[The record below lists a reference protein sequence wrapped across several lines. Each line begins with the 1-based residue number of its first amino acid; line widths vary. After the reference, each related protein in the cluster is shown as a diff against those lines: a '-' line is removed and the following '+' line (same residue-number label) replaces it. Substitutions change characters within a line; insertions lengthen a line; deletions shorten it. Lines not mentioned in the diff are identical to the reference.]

1 MTRENVDL
9 TVGAGRRNDDFKLYH
24 ECNLSRNDSTTKP
37 PATAASHDR
46 RRRVAI
52 RNARA
57 IAHVTMAPS
66 GGDEGQ
72 HDCCPVIGIEVGRP
86 GLADGVAQGC
96 LKTKAQPVTWFY
108 FFTLTSSSG
117 VAICKALSGC

>member
-1 MTRENVDL
+1 MSRENVGL
-9 TVGAGRRNDDFKLYH
+9 TVGAGRRNDDF
-24 ECNLSRNDSTTKP
+24 NSAMNAIFPRNDSTTKP

-46 RRRVAI
+46 RRRVTI

-72 HDCCPVIGIEVGRP
+72 HACCLVIGIEVGRP
-86 GLADGVAQGC
+86 GLVALGC
-96 LKTKAQPVTWFY
+96 LKIKAQPVTWSY
-108 FFTLTSSSG
+108 FSTLTSSSAI
-117 VAICKALSGC
+117 AICRALSRC

>member
-1 MTRENVDL
+1 MSRENVGL

-37 PATAASHDR
+37 PATTASHDR
-46 RRRVAI
+46 RRRVTI

-66 GGDEGQ
+66 GGDERQ
-72 HDCCPVIGIEVGRP
+72 HDCCLVIGIEVGGP
-86 GLADGVAQGC
+86 GLAR
-96 LKTKAQPVTWFY
+96 W
-108 FFTLTSSSG
+108 SG
-117 VAICKALSGC
+117 ARLFEDQRAASNLVLLLYIDFIIRDRNFVC